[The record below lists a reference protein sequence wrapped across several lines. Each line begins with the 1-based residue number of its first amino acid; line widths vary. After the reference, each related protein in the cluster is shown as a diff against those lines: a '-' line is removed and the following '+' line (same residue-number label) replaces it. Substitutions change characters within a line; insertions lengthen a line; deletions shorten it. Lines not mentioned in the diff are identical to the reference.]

1 MWFVFCPQSGGTMEY
16 HRMDSVSGEH
26 KAGTMEFE
34 SAADAAAWAA
44 RFMTEVD
51 DRVIK
56 FPDELHVV
64 NLEEGVTIV
73 LTRKRVELAGPN
85 EQATV

>member
-16 HRMDSVSGEH
+16 HRMDTTSGEH

-34 SAADAAAWAA
+34 CAADAAAWAV

-51 DRVIK
+51 DNVVK

-64 NLEEGVTIV
+64 NLEEGITLVI
-73 LTRKRVELAGPN
+73 TRKKNELAAP
-85 EQATV
+85 

>member
-16 HRMDSVSGEH
+16 HRIDTSNGEV

-51 DRVIK
+51 DTILK

-64 NLEEGVTIV
+64 NLEEGVTLII
-73 LTRKRVELAGPN
+73 TRKKTGLGN